1 MKKLFGLALVLMLL
15 SCEKDVTLYSY
26 TPTDLEIP
34 EIQGIKLKS
43 YIVFDKVQVNVKL
56 PNSGEYRIKIFD
68 FDNELVSQ
76 EVFKGGAG
84 NNILNVYVNALP
96 PSSYT
101 VALYENNILIGKE
114 NFSNE

>member
-1 MKKLFGLALVLMLL
+1 MKKILVLALLL
-15 SCEKDVTLYSY
+15 VSCQKDVTMYSY
-26 TPTDLEIP
+26 TPADLEIP
-34 EIQGIKLKS
+34 GIQGIKLKS

-56 PNSGEYRIKIFD
+56 PNNGEYRIKIFD

-76 EVFKGGAG
+76 EVFDGKAG
-84 NNILNVYVNALP
+84 DNILNVYVNALP

-101 VALYENNILIGKE
+101 VALYENKTLIGKE